1 MDEMGMVFVNGKGK
15 ERKKEW
21 MNGWM
26 GLVVMLSLNWA
37 EKEKKRGGKGGGV
50 CKRRHYYIPSHP
62 IPGRKEGK
70 VLRRR
75 LCSEVRFLVLSPPP
89 HSSTPPPS

>member
-37 EKEKKRGGKGGGV
+37 EKEKKRGGKGGG
-50 CKRRHYYIPSHP
+50 
-62 IPGRKEGK
+62 G
-70 VLRRR
+70 L
-75 LCSEVRFLVLSPPP
+75 
-89 HSSTPPPS
+89 

>member
-37 EKEKKRGGKGGGV
+37 ERKTKGGKGRGGN
-50 CKRRHYYIPSHP
+50 
-62 IPGRKEGK
+62 
-70 VLRRR
+70 L
-75 LCSEVRFLVLSPPP
+75 
-89 HSSTPPPS
+89 

>member
-37 EKEKKRGGKGGGV
+37 EKEKKRGGKGGGFV
-50 CKRRHYYIPSHP
+50 KGGTTISHP
-62 IPGRKEGK
+62 IPSQEGRKERSYAEDFAAK
-70 VLRRR
+70 YV
-75 LCSEVRFLVLSPPP
+75 F
-89 HSSTPPPS
+89 